1 MESEYMTLEEVRG
14 RIDALDPG
22 IRDLLMER
30 MDLSCHVAEAKK
42 ESGDFRVYRPDRE
55 EEILKRLGQGVE
67 EARKAPYLAV
77 VRKIMETS
85 RMYQYGIMYDHLEDP
100 FGPLSREL
108 AMPERSNRVRVCLT
122 RENRPNAM
130 SSILSMIG
138 DYGFNMEQMELIR
151 EDAERQ
157 TVTFELVIIGDLH
170 ETRMKKLMFQLSKE
184 SMDFRILSCYRA
196 DSVKGHSRTES

>member
-1 MESEYMTLEEVRG
+1 MTLEEVRG

-85 RMYQYGIMYDHLEDP
+85 RMYQYGLLFDWSEGLFE
-100 FGPLSREL
+100 PL
-108 AMPERSNRVRVCLT
+108 ADGVVIPEKAEFVRIRLT
-122 RENRPNAM
+122 RPDRPGSM
-130 SSILSMIG
+130 SSVLGMVG
-138 DYGFNMEQMELIR
+138 DYGFNMKSMTLLE
-151 EDAERQ
+151 EDPEEGKVA
-157 TVTFELVIIGDLH
+157 FELVIRGDLRQRH
-170 ETRMKKLMFQLSKE
+170 MQKLMFQLSMECEK
-184 SMDFRILSCYRA
+184 FKI
-196 DSVKGHSRTES
+196 TEVF